1 MSDGSV
7 EMYKQLLPLLRPDG
21 VAVVGAAREPQKI
34 GHVVVKNL
42 IAGGYPRER
51 IFPVNPNADSILDLK
66 CYASVKDIP
75 SKVEMAVIVVPAKV
89 VPQVL
94 RDCGDKGIKA
104 VAVITAG
111 FKEVGNVE
119 GEKEI
124 VRIAREEG
132 VRLLGPN
139 IVGVADTVKNVN
151 ASFLHSL
158 PLKGSIGFISQSGAL
173 AIGLTGWTEQRN
185 IGLSDLVSIGNKAD
199 VSETDLMQ
207 FFSEDENTKVIAL
220 YIEGMDDGRRF
231 LKVAREISKVKPVIA
246 LKAGRAERTTA
257 AIVSHTGS
265 LAGADEAYEAAFK
278 QAGVIRAPTILELFD
293 WATAFT
299 MLPLP
304 RGEEAVIV
312 TNGGGAGVMA
322 TDAAEVNDVKLMD
335 LPQDLATQLRKF
347 MPPFGSVL
355 NPVDLTGMA
364 SAEDYRG
371 AVEALLNDESVR
383 NVIVLYCHT
392 AQTKPT
398 DVAEAVIKAKE
409 SARVKKPV
417 VVNMIGGEECNT
429 GIGILME
436 RGVPAYDT
444 PEKAVA
450 ALGQVLRYWRFS
462 KRGEA
467 ERAKLVVDERK
478 VKAVIDV
485 VKKEGRAVLMP
496 SEAAKVAMAYGIP
509 TPRKVPVTTSA
520 QAVEA
525 TERLGYPVALEV
537 ESPDIV
543 HKVDVGGIVL
553 NLSNKKET
561 RSAFAQ
567 IMKDVKERAPKA
579 QVRGLVVRKM
589 IPPGRE
595 LFLGMHRDEMF
606 GPLISFGSG
615 GTLVELFRD
624 VSIRVAPIAAS
635 DAEEMISETKAQKL
649 IQGVRGQEPG
659 SRERVVDAILRVA
672 KLAEDF
678 PEIMD
683 IDINPLFLYGK
694 SEKEP
699 ALAVDVKIMIEPP
712 Q

>member
-1 MSDGSV
+1 
-7 EMYKQLLPLLRPDG
+7 MYKQLLPLLRPDG

>member
-1 MSDGSV
+1 
-7 EMYKQLLPLLRPDG
+7 MYKQLLPLLRPDG

-615 GTLVELFRD
+615 GTLVELLRD

>member
-199 VSETDLMQ
+199 VSETNLMQ

>member
-615 GTLVELFRD
+615 GTLVELLRD